1 MNPEPLIAIPNSELR
16 VIFSRSSGPGGQNV
30 NRRESR
36 VQLRFS
42 VPDSQ
47 VLSEEQK
54 AAILSHPLLKSRIDA
69 DGVIQVAVE
78 THRKQ
83 RANLEEAV
91 NRLQTLLQR
100 ALKPKTPRKPTRTP
114 KSATRRRLAAKKQR
128 AAVKTRRSEGKRVQQ
143 ED

>member
-47 VLSEEQK
+47 VLTDEQK
-54 AAILSHPLLKSRIDA
+54 ATILHHPLMQSRLDA
-69 DGVIQVAVE
+69 AGVIQVAVE

-91 NRLQTLLQR
+91 ARLQALLQR
-100 ALKPKTPRKPTRTP
+100 ALKPKTPRKRTKTP
-114 KSATRRRLAAKKQR
+114 KSATRRRLADKKQR
-128 AAVKTRRSEGKRVQQ
+128 ATAKTRRSEGKRVRH
-143 ED
+143 DD